1 MGSMVDKPVT
11 LSGNCPTDNAN
22 GLPCRGQDR
31 KVSWGLS
38 SKRTY
43 LGFTGSLVGCR
54 LDPPCRG
61 QQIKHSQTPVR
72 GQRDRAQ
79 DHHPMMQTTPT
90 DSKYHDKSGSDSGHQ
105 SATILMRYLL
115 RLRRCVGGFYTPK
128 HIRTQDSSVS
138 AFFTLW
144 LMGVVCNARKKIR
157 LKKKGISPM
166 PRVSPPAVTPQ
177 LSRQPS
183 GWEM

>member
-1 MGSMVDKPVT
+1 MVDKPVT

-43 LGFTGSLVGCR
+43 LGLTGSWVGCR

-72 GQRDRAQ
+72 GQRDREQ
-79 DHHPMMQTTPT
+79 DHHPMMQTNPTPT
-90 DSKYHDKSGSDSGHQ
+90 DSKHQDELGVKRIRFSTPISHD
-105 SATILMRYLL
+105 INE
-115 RLRRCVGGFYTPK
+115 V
-128 HIRTQDSSVS
+128 
-138 AFFTLW
+138 FT
-144 LMGVVCNARKKIR
+144 
-157 LKKKGISPM
+157 SPETM
-166 PRVSPPAVTPQ
+166 Y
-177 LSRQPS
+177 
-183 GWEM
+183 GWV